1 MRCIIDVMPA
11 LQGPV
16 AEAVTGR
23 AIRMV
28 QLLPCRLGACTD
40 TCDVI
45 FPQSGR
51 LPNGD
56 ETFYG
61 AKLPIAHI
69 TRQMAGVYECVA
81 DNKLNIKAVGRIS
94 LQVQC
99 KYDMIVPH

>member
-1 MRCIIDVMPA
+1 M
-11 LQGPV
+11 
-16 AEAVTGR
+16 TSF
-23 AIRMV
+23 
-28 QLLPCRLGACTD
+28 
-40 TCDVI
+40 

-56 ETFYG
+56 ETFHG

-99 KYDMIVPH
+99 EYGVITITTLISRSNSYAIYLSMSCSYVN